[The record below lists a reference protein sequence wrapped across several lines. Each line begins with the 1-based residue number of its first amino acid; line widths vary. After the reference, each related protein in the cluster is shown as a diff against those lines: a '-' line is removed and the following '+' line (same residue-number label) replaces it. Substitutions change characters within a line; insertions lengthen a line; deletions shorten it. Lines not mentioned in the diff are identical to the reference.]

1 MKKFLRRFL
10 LIIGIFL
17 VLLFGGLAIVVSF
30 FEDQV
35 GQKVVQAINK
45 SLTSELT
52 IEEVDLTLFRS
63 FPNASVNLRNTILD
77 DTSGE
82 PLLRSEN
89 VSFRFKLLSLLGS
102 SIKVSSV
109 LVENGALHVRYDRRG
124 NPNYNVFVESKTD
137 ESSTPAESDLAIS
150 LKEAR
155 LSNIEL
161 LYEDETTEQEAVVL
175 VNDAVFSGEFA
186 SDQFSMSSQATMKSK
201 HIDMN
206 EEQFLID
213 KDLRYD
219 AEILVNLEEGLYEM
233 QKVVFGVEDNEFSID
248 GRMTTASD
256 FTDFHL
262 VVKNEE
268 GDLGGVLQLLPDSY
282 AQYLGDFKSRGQF
295 YFDALIDGKLSKNE
309 SPTLDVKFGLEEARI
324 SSPKLEYPFK
334 DVSFDATFTNGI
346 RKKNATS
353 RFEMPRLKGY
363 FNNELIEVK
372 LNASNF
378 DDPNIDFALNGTLP
392 LEAVYGLFGNENIIN
407 GSGEIEIQ
415 GLEIRGRLSDIES
428 SSSIAN
434 VETSGTIQFDDA
446 RLIFQE
452 DRITIDRGDLLVEGN
467 SLVMKEVKIEGAGSE
482 IYLDGSCYNL
492 LPVIFADSLNT
503 KRAELQFEANLNAP
517 KLDIDRLIA
526 LTVSPVK
533 EGEVSEEVYD
543 SIQVQD
549 VQNREQFTQFLK
561 GSFNAN
567 IESFNYGKIDGK
579 DFIGRLQ
586 FEENQ
591 MSIFGNTKAMDGSF
605 DLLGTMYFED
615 EPRLKTKLKLRDVDG
630 EKFFAQSENFGQ
642 EILTD
647 KNIRGDMNANMVI
660 YAYWDEQM
668 NFSYEKLRVLAGIGI
683 EKGELIDFELF
694 TYFSTFVKTK
704 DLEHVRF
711 NDMQN
716 WLEIRDQKIFI
727 PVMFIQSNA
736 INLTLNGEYTFDYAF
751 DFNLKVNAGQVA
763 ANRFRK
769 HNPELVPLPTKR
781 KGFFNLYYK
790 IYGNADDYKYEMAK
804 GEVKRDFD
812 RSERRKNQIRES
824 LENEF
829 QDVVLIKEYKEW
841 EDDVKFENASE
852 KELEFLFEDA
862 VEGGRGG
869 N

>member
-17 VLLFGGLAIVVSF
+17 VVLLGGLAIVVSF

-35 GQKVVQAINK
+35 GQKVVQSINK
-45 SLTSELT
+45 GLTSELK

-63 FPNASVNLRNTILD
+63 FPNASVNLRNTILK
-77 DTSGE
+77 DTNGE
-82 PLLRSEN
+82 NLLTSEN
-89 VSFRFKLLSLLGS
+89 VSFRFKLLSLLS
-102 SIKVSSV
+102 TSIKVSSV
-109 LVENGALHVRYDRRG
+109 VVENGALHIRYDRRG
-124 NPNYNVFVESKTD
+124 NPNYDVFVEGETSD
-137 ESSTPAESDLAIS
+137 SSSESDLAIS

-161 LYEDETTEQEAVVL
+161 LYEDEVTKQEAVVL
-175 VNDAVFSGEFA
+175 VEDAVFSGEFS
-186 SDQFSMSSQATMKSK
+186 SDQFSMSSQATMQSK
-201 HIDMN
+201 HVDMN

-213 KDLRYD
+213 KNLRYD
-219 AEILVNLEEGLYEM
+219 AEVLVNLEEGLYEM
-233 QKVVFGVEDNEFSID
+233 QKVIVGVEDNEFSID

-262 VVKNEE
+262 VAKNEE

-282 AQYLGDFKSRGQF
+282 AQYLGDFTSRGQF

-309 SPTLDVKFGLEEARI
+309 NPTLDVKFGLEEARI

-334 DVSFDATFTNGI
+334 DVSFDATFNNGS
-346 RKKNATS
+346 RKNNATS

-363 FNNELIEVK
+363 FNNELIEIK
-372 LNASNF
+372 LNADNF
-378 DDPNIDFALNGTLP
+378 DDPNIDFALDGTLP
-392 LEAVYGLFGNENIIN
+392 LEAIYGLFGNENIEG

-415 GLEIRGRLSDIES
+415 GLEVRGKLSDMES
-428 SSSIAN
+428 SSGIAN

-446 RLIFQE
+446 RLKFAE
-452 DRITIDRGDLLVEGN
+452 DKITIDRGDLLLEGN

-492 LPVIFADSLNT
+492 LPVVFADSLNS

-517 KLDIDRLIA
+517 ELDIDRLIA
-526 LTVSPVK
+526 LTVSPVE

-543 SIQVQD
+543 SIQVKEVQD
-549 VQNREQFTQFLK
+549 REQFTQFLK

-579 DFIGRLQ
+579 DFVGRLQ
-586 FEENQ
+586 FEENE
-591 MSIFGNTKAMDGSF
+591 MSIFGNTKAMEGSF
-605 DLLGTMYFED
+605 DLAGTMYFEN
-615 EPRLKTKLKLRDVDG
+615 EPRLKAKLKCRDVDG
-630 EKFFAQSENFGQ
+630 EKFFSQTENFGQ
-642 EILTD
+642 DILTD

-683 EKGELIDFELF
+683 EEGELIDFELF
-694 TYFSTFVKTK
+694 TYFSSFVKMK
-704 DLEHVRF
+704 DLQHVRF

-751 DFNLKVNAGQVA
+751 DFNIKVNAGQVA
-763 ANRFRK
+763 ANRFKK

-790 IYGNADDYKYEMAK
+790 IYGNADDYEYEMANK
-804 GEVKRDFD
+804 EVKRDFE

-841 EDDVKFENASE
+841 EDDTKFENASE
-852 KELEFLFEDA
+852 EEL
-862 VEGGRGG
+862 
-869 N
+869 

>member
-17 VLLFGGLAIVVSF
+17 VVLLGGLAVIVSF
-30 FEDQV
+30 FEDKV

-45 SLTSELT
+45 GLTSELK

-63 FPNASVNLRNTILD
+63 FPNASVNLRNTTLKD
-77 DTSGE
+77 ANGE
-82 PLLRSEN
+82 NLLTSEN

-109 LVENGALHVRYDRRG
+109 LVENGALHIRYDRRG
-124 NPNYNVFVESKTD
+124 NANYDVFVESEE
-137 ESSTPAESDLAIS
+137 ESSSGESDLAIS
-150 LKEAR
+150 LQEAR
-155 LSNIEL
+155 LLNIEL
-161 LYEDETTEQEAVVL
+161 LYEDEATKQEAVVL
-175 VNDAVFSGEFA
+175 VEDAVFSGEFE
-186 SDQFSMSSQATMKSK
+186 SDQFSMTSEAMMLSK

-206 EEQFLID
+206 EERFLMD
-213 KDLRYD
+213 KNLRYN

-233 QKVVFGVEDNEFSID
+233 QKVIVGVEDNEFSID
-248 GRMTTASD
+248 GRMTTATD

-262 VVKNEE
+262 VAKNEE

-282 AQYLGDFKSRGQF
+282 AAYLGDFKSRGQF

-334 DVSFDATFTNGI
+334 DVSFDATFTNG
-346 RKKNATS
+346 RRQNNSTS

-363 FNNELIEVK
+363 FDNELIEIK
-372 LNASNF
+372 LNAENF
-378 DDPNIDFALNGTLP
+378 DDPYIDFALNGTLP
-392 LEAVYGLFGNENIIN
+392 LEAVHGLVENENIKD
-407 GSGEIEIQ
+407 GSGEIEIR
-415 GLEIRGRLSDIES
+415 GLEVRGKLSDMENTS
-428 SSSIAN
+428 RIAN
-434 VETSGTIQFDDA
+434 VETSGTIEFDDA
-446 RLIFQE
+446 RLNFEE
-452 DRITIDRGDLLVEGN
+452 DKITIDRGDVLLEGN

-492 LPVIFADSLNT
+492 LPVIFADSLNSQQ
-503 KRAELQFEANLNAP
+503 AELQFEANLNAP
-517 KLDIDRLIA
+517 KLDIDRLIG
-526 LTVSPVK
+526 LTTSSVE

-543 SIQVQD
+543 SIHVKEVQD
-549 VQNREQFTQFLK
+549 REQFTQFLK

-567 IESFNYGKIDGK
+567 VESFNYGKIDGK

-586 FEENQ
+586 FEENE

-605 DLLGTMYFED
+605 DLDGKMYFED
-615 EPRLKTKLKLRDVDG
+615 EPRLKAKLKMREVDG

-642 EILTD
+642 DILTD
-647 KNIRGDMNANMVI
+647 ENIRGDMNANMVI
-660 YAYWDEQM
+660 YAFWDEQM
-668 NFSYEKLRVLAGIGI
+668 NFLYDKLLVRAGIGI
-683 EKGELIDFELF
+683 EEGELIDFELF
-694 TYFSTFVKTK
+694 TYFSTFVKMK
-704 DLEHVRF
+704 DLKHVRF

-751 DFNLKVNAGQVA
+751 DFNIKVNAGQVA
-763 ANRFRK
+763 ANRFKK

-790 IYGNADDYKYEMAK
+790 IYGTPEDYEYEMAK

-829 QDVVLIKEYKEW
+829 QDVVLIKEYQEW
-841 EDDVKFENASE
+841 EDDTKFENASE
-852 KELEFLFEDA
+852 KELEFLFEEA
-862 VEGGRGG
+862 VEGGTGG
-869 N
+869 K